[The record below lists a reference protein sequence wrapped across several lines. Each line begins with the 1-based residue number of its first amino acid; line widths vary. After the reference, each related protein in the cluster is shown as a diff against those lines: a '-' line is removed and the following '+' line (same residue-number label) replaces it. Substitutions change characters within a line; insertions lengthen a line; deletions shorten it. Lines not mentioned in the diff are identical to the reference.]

1 MCPPKVSNGSTATWW
16 ASILGLV
23 LFTIYAND
31 LLSVPKY
38 CKSVCYVDD
47 SKLYLSFP
55 SSNVSTV
62 IDNLNMNLDNVTFC
76 NLSNVQGVSK
86 VRSDCK
92 LYFARSI

>member
-1 MCPPKVSNGSTATWW
+1 MCPLKVSNGSIATWW

-23 LFTIYAND
+23 LFAIYVND

-55 SSNVSTV
+55 SSTVSTA
-62 IDNLNMNLDNVTFC
+62 IDNLNMDLENVTKWC
-76 NLSNVQGVSK
+76 CQNSLLINPDK
-86 VRSDCK
+86 T
-92 LYFARSI
+92 